1 MDFNKISGIVEDI
14 KQGRMVIVVDDESRE
29 NEGDLVMAAVYASAE
44 AINFMTKYGRGLVCV
59 SLKGERMD
67 KLKLHPML
75 DNSDTPFNTGWAVS
89 VDAKNGT
96 TTGISAYD
104 RAKTVEVLISPDSK
118 PEDLLRPG
126 HLFPLRAK
134 DGGVLVRA
142 GHTEAAVD
150 LAVLAGLFPSGVI
163 CEIMNDDG
171 TMSRTPDLITF
182 AKKHNLKICTIKDLI
197 EYRQRSEKLVSCI
210 IKTTLPTD
218 YGEFELYVYESRLDN
233 KHHLALVKGDI
244 KQEVL
249 VRVHSECLTGDVFS
263 SKRCDC
269 GGQLHTAFKQINKA
283 GAGVLVY
290 MRQEGRGIGLI
301 NKIKAYKLQDEG
313 LDTVEANHALGFEAD
328 LRDYGLGA
336 QILVDLGVK
345 NIKLLTNNPQ
355 KIIGLEGYGLRVIER
370 VALELKPNRVNKKY
384 LKVKKEKLG
393 HVLNNV

>member
-244 KQEVL
+244 KQDVL